1 MTAAR
6 GSSDTRTV
14 GEGADLITYDVHGD
28 LADAS
33 PDRPVLL
40 AFGSPMDAVGFLA
53 LAEQLDDRPV
63 VTLDP
68 RGSGRNPRGTDPMTP
83 EQHAEDLHRV
93 VEALGAAPVDVFG
106 SSGGAVN
113 ALAHAAAYPE
123 DVRRVVAHEPPLAT
137 YLPDRETL
145 LAACADLEQTY
156 ERDGHGH
163 AMAQFIAL
171 VMAPGELD
179 AAYLQQPAP
188 DPAAFGMP
196 AEDDGSRDDPLFRNL
211 PACNALE
218 LDVERLGTLGD
229 RLVLAVGEDSGET
242 FAARGARSVA
252 RALGGEAVV
261 VPGDH
266 GGFMGEV
273 YGQPA
278 GKPEEFAAALR
289 EILG

>member
-1 MTAAR
+1 MTAAQR
-6 GSSDTRTV
+6 SSETRTV

-28 LADAS
+28 LAGAA

-40 AFGSPMDAVGFLA
+40 AVGSPMDAVGFQA
-53 LAEQLDDRPV
+53 LAEQVDDRPV

-68 RGSGRNPRGTDPMTP
+68 RGAGRNPTATDLLTP
-83 EQHAEDLHRV
+83 ERHAADLHRV
-93 VEALGAAPVDVFG
+93 VEALGGGPVDVFA

-113 ALAHAAAYPE
+113 ALAHAAAYPQ

-137 YLPDRETL
+137 YLPDREPL
-145 LAACADLEQTY
+145 LAACEDLRATY
-156 ERDGHGH
+156 ERDGHGA
-163 AMAQFIAL
+163 AMAKFITL
-171 VMAPGELD
+171 VMVLGPID
-179 AAYLQQPAP
+179 DSYLQQPTP

-196 AEDDGSRDDPLFRNL
+196 AGDDGSRDDALFRNL
-211 PACNALE
+211 PACNAYEPDLE
-218 LDVERLGTLGD
+218 ALGALGD
-229 RLVLAVGEDSGET
+229 RLVVAVGEESGET
-242 FAARGARSVA
+242 FATRGARSVA
-252 RALGGEAVV
+252 QALGQEAVV

-266 GGFMGEV
+266 GGYMGEV

>member
-1 MTAAR
+1 M
-6 GSSDTRTV
+6 SSTERSSATFTV

-28 LADAS
+28 LGDAA

-40 AFGSPMDAVGFLA
+40 AFGSPMDAMGFAA
-53 LAEQLDDRPV
+53 LAEQITDRPV

-68 RGSGRNPRGTDPMTP
+68 RGAGRNERGTDPMTP

-93 VEALGAAPVDVFG
+93 IEALGAGPVDVFA

-113 ALAHAAAYPE
+113 ALAHASAYPQ
-123 DVRRVVAHEPPLAT
+123 DVRRLIAHEPPIAT
-137 YLPDRETL
+137 LLPDRETL
-145 LAACADLEQTY
+145 LATCHDLADTY
-156 ERDGHGH
+156 ATHGHGA
-163 AMAQFIAL
+163 AMAKFIAL

-179 AAYLQQPAP
+179 PGYLDGPAP

-196 AEDDGSRDDPLFRNL
+196 ADDDGSRDDPLFRNL
-211 PACNALE
+211 PTCNALE
-218 LDVERLGTLGD
+218 PDLDTLRDFGD
-229 RLVLAVGEDSGET
+229 RLILAVGEDSGET
-242 FAARGARSVA
+242 FAARGARSLA
-252 RALGGEAVV
+252 HALGTEAVV

-278 GKPEEFAAALR
+278 GKPEEFAARLR
-289 EILG
+289 EMLS